1 MDTQRLSTLGKNGD
15 GGGDQKSII
24 VVSNRGPL
32 EHFVDVQGELRC
44 RAAGG
49 GVATALSSVAESV
62 PLTWI
67 ATALSEGDREA
78 AKRGPIYLGRGKR
91 LRLVSVGE
99 RALDLF
105 YNHFCNPLLWFLQ
118 HSLCDNGYVRPEL
131 LAKAPEAWEQG
142 YVTVNQ
148 AIAEAVAAEVRARG
162 NCRGVMLHDYHL
174 YAAPLFIRNLCPR
187 VALQHFIHIPWPGLE
202 AWQLLPRPIVDS
214 IHEGLLAN
222 DSVVFQNEA
231 SAQQFL
237 VSCWSFVP
245 DARIDFSQGVVRHRG
260 RSIRVWSNPMSVNVF
275 ELRAHLSSPEAQGYR
290 EALAAEAGERTI
302 VRVDRMD
309 PSKNIVGGFRAFDR
323 LLREHP
329 EWRGRVKFLAFLV
342 PSRTGVPEYR
352 AYAEDAFKLVDEINA
367 RYGSPGWTPIKV
379 FYEQNRLQALAVLT
393 LYDVLLVNSLA
404 DGMNLVAKEG
414 PAVNRTDGALVL
426 STTAGAFE
434 ELREGAIAV
443 RADDVEG
450 TARALHA
457 ALSLSEGERRERAY
471 LLRRALFRHDLGR
484 WLRLMLE
491 DLDGAM
497 TSAAAA
503 GHTFASG
510 HLDLRAD
517 SRPFG
522 RASP

>member
-1 MDTQRLSTLGKNGD
+1 MDTQRLSTSGKNDD
-15 GGGDQKSII
+15 GGGDQRRII

-32 EHFVDVQGELRC
+32 EHFVDEQGELRH
-44 RAAGG
+44 RTAGG

-67 ATALSEGDREA
+67 ASALSEGDREA
-78 AKRGPIYLGRGKR
+78 ARRGPIYLGRGKR
-91 LRLVSVGE
+91 LRLVAADRG
-99 RALDLF
+99 ALDLF

-118 HSLCDNGYVRPEL
+118 HSLYDNGYLRPQLIE
-131 LAKAPEAWEQG
+131 KAPEAWERG
-142 YVTVNQ
+142 YLPINQ
-148 AIAEAVAAEVRARG
+148 ALAEAAAAEARG
-162 NCRGVMLHDYHL
+162 RGDCRGVMLHDYHL

-187 VALQHFIHIPWPGLE
+187 VALQHFVHIPWPSLE

-245 DARIDFSQGVVRHRG
+245 DARIDFSQSVIRHRG
-260 RSIRVWSNPMSVNVF
+260 RSIRVWANPMAVNVF
-275 ELRAHLSSPEAQGYR
+275 ELRARLASPEAERYR
-290 EALAAEAGERTI
+290 EALQAEAGERTI

-309 PSKNIVGGFRAFDR
+309 PSKNILGGFRAFGR
-323 LLREHP
+323 LLQERP

-342 PSRTGVPEYR
+342 PSRTSIPEYR
-352 AYAEDAFKLVDEINA
+352 AYAENVLKLVDEINA
-367 RYGSPGWTPIKV
+367 RYGSPGWSPIKV
-379 FYEQNRLQALAVLT
+379 FYEQNRLQALVGLT

-414 PAVNRTDGALVL
+414 PAVNQTDGALVL

-434 ELREGAIAV
+434 ELRDGAIAV
-443 RADDVEG
+443 RADDVEN
-450 TARALHA
+450 TARALHT
-457 ALSLSEGERRERAY
+457 ALSLGDDQRRERAY

-491 DLDGAM
+491 DLDEAM
-497 TSAAAA
+497 TSVAAASRS
-503 GHTFASG
+503 FSSG
-510 HLDLRAD
+510 RLDLRA
-517 SRPFG
+517 
-522 RASP
+522 